1 MAKFKKAQK
10 DLVETYESEQRLY
23 VLSQIDKLKNAAEN
37 RQSSITWKTV
47 NEVTGRKTSSN
58 SKLKAISQEERLKL
72 WKEHF
77 QNLLGKPPSVLDKP
91 IETIINYTLNIKLGH
106 YTTPELEAVKVNG
119 RKAAG
124 LDDIPPQVWKSG
136 EFNDILLQLCN
147 EVYDQ
152 NAIDKWTEGC
162 ILPFPKKGDL
172 GITQNYRGIALTAIA
187 AKTYNS
193 MLRNRI
199 QPEIENVLRRNQNG
213 FRKNRSTGSQ
223 ILTVRRIFEGV
234 RARNLQAV
242 LLFVDFSK
250 AFDSIHRG
258 KMEQIL
264 LAYGIPKETVDTI
277 MMLYKNTRAK
287 VRSPDGDTDFF
298 DILAGVLQG
307 DTLAPFL
314 FVVCL
319 DYVLRTSVDKI
330 SNFGLTLT
338 KARGCRYPATT
349 ITDADYADDLALISD
364 TKALLHILERAAGD
378 VGLYVNAGKT
388 EFMCFNQEGSMKTV
402 AGKPL
407 KLDDIFTY
415 LGSNIAST
423 EKDVN
428 IRIGKAW
435 GALDGL
441 HIIWKSNIPDE
452 MKREFFRAIVES
464 VLMYG
469 SNTWTLT
476 KRLEPKIDGTYTRM
490 LQAALNISWKKHPT
504 KQRLYGHLPRITGA
518 IKERRTRFAGHCW
531 RSKYEIIS
539 DVLLWTPKHGHT
551 RVGRPY
557 KTYIKQICEDI
568 GCQPEDLPCAM
579 EDRADWRER
588 VWKIRAIS
596 TT

>member
-1 MAKFKKAQK
+1 M
-10 DLVETYESEQRLY
+10 
-23 VLSQIDKLKNAAEN
+23 
-37 RQSSITWKTV
+37 
-47 NEVTGRKTSSN
+47 
-58 SKLKAISQEERLKL
+58 
-72 WKEHF
+72 
-77 QNLLGKPPSVLDKP
+77 
-91 IETIINYTLNIKLGH
+91 
-106 YTTPELEAVKVNG
+106 TTA
-119 RKAAG
+119 RHR
-124 LDDIPPQVWKSG
+124 D
-136 EFNDILLQLCN
+136 
-147 EVYDQ
+147 
-152 NAIDKWTEGC
+152 
-162 ILPFPKKGDL
+162 
-172 GITQNYRGIALTAIA
+172 
-187 AKTYNS
+187 
-193 MLRNRI
+193 M
-199 QPEIENVLRRNQNG
+199 
-213 FRKNRSTGSQ
+213 
-223 ILTVRRIFEGV
+223 RRIMRRIIEGV

-264 LAYGIPKETVDTI
+264 LAYGIPKEKVDAI

-319 DYVLRTSVDKI
+319 DDVLRTSVDKI

-364 TKALLHILERAAGD
+364 TIAEAEALLHIPERAAGD

-388 EFMCFNQEGSMKTV
+388 ELMCFNQEGSMKTV

-407 KLDDIFTY
+407 KLVDTFTY

-423 EKDVN
+423 EKDVH

-441 HIIWKSNIPDE
+441 HILWKSNIPDE

-476 KRLEPKIDGTYTRM
+476 KRLESKLDGTYTRM
-490 LQAALNISWKKHPT
+490 LRAVLNISWKKHPT
-504 KQRLYGHLPRITGA
+504 KQRLYGHLPPITDV

-531 RSKYEIIS
+531 RSKDEIIS

-568 GCQPEDLPCAM
+568 GCQPEDLPRAM